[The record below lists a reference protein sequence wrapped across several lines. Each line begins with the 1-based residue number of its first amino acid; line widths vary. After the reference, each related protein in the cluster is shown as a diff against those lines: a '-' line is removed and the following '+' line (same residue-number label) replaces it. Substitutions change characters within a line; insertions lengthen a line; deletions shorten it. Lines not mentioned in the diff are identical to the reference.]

1 MKRTPSFLLDDIG
14 GTTPSLSRK
23 KMVGRRRGSLL
34 FMLLTGAS
42 IMLLAPAMADSVVIE
57 SETRGDAG
65 EEIEALKLDVS
76 PNVQLLLLFFH
87 YIVLH

>member
-1 MKRTPSFLLDDIG
+1 
-14 GTTPSLSRK
+14 
-23 KMVGRRRGSLL
+23 
-34 FMLLTGAS
+34 MLLTGAS

>member
-1 MKRTPSFLLDDIG
+1 MQRTPSFLLDDIG